1 MLGRLIAFEGPD
13 TAGKS
18 TVINILKQVLPIIYG
33 TKVKFI
39 FSREPGNTLN
49 GLNNKCE
56 EIRNKLLTDKSLT
69 VEQQAE
75 LFAESRYIHTKEIIE
90 YIKKGYV
97 VIVDR
102 YLLSSLVYQ
111 GNIIGLE
118 KVVAYNLKSIELLE
132 ENNIA
137 LNSVI
142 FNIDEE
148 TFNKRMSNKKKDAM
162 EDVDYS
168 EAIKR
173 IEQYESFA
181 NNVIYAF
188 GKVYSVDATQKLE
201 KVISNTLNC
210 LTNII

>member
-18 TVINILKQVLPIIYG
+18 TVLNILKQVLPIIYG

-39 FSREPGNTLN
+39 FSREPGNTLTSSS
-49 GLNNKCE
+49 NKCE
-56 EIRNKLLTDKSLT
+56 EIRKKLLTDKTLT
-69 VEQQAE
+69 PEQQAE
-75 LFAESRYIHTKEIIE
+75 LFAESRYLHTKEIVEFIKQG
-90 YIKKGYV
+90 YI

-118 KVVAYNLKSIELLE
+118 KVVKYNLDTINLLQ
-132 ENNIA
+132 ENNIT

-142 FNIDEE
+142 FQIDEE
-148 TFNKRMSNKKKDAM
+148 TFNKRMSNKKKDAL

-168 EAIKR
+168 IALNRIK
-173 IEQYESFA
+173 QYEFLA
-181 NNVIYAF
+181 NNSAYAF
-188 GKVYSVDATQKLE
+188 GKVYSVDATKELE
-201 KVISNTLNC
+201 KVIISTLNC
-210 LTNII
+210 LQNII

>member
-56 EIRNKLLTDKSLT
+56 DIRKKLLTDKSLT
-69 VEQQAE
+69 TEEQAK
-75 LFAESRYIHTKEIIE
+75 LFAESRYLHTKEIIE
-90 YIKKGYV
+90 YIKKGYI

-111 GNIIGLE
+111 GNILGLE
-118 KVVAYNLKSIELLE
+118 KVVGYNLKSIDLLE
-132 ENNIA
+132 ENNIT
-137 LNSVI
+137 LNNVI
-142 FNIDEE
+142 LNIDEE
-148 TFNKRMSNKKKDAM
+148 TFKKRMANKSKDAM
-162 EDVDYS
+162 EDVSHS

-173 IEQYESFA
+173 IDQYNFLS
-181 NNVIYAF
+181 NNALYAF
-188 GKVYSVDATQKLE
+188 GKVYSIDSTQKPE
-201 KVISNTLNC
+201 KVIADVLNC

>member
-49 GLNNKCE
+49 RINNKCE
-56 EIRNKLLTDKSLT
+56 DIRTKLLTDKSLT
-69 VEQQAE
+69 AETQAS
-75 LFAESRYIHTKEIIE
+75 LFAESRYLHTKEIVE

-111 GNIIGLE
+111 GNIIGWE
-118 KVVAYNLKSIELLE
+118 KVVGYNLKTIDLLK
-132 ENNIA
+132 ENNIT

-148 TFNKRMSNKKKDAM
+148 TFNERMSNKNKDAM

-168 EAIKR
+168 VALKR
-173 IEQYESFA
+173 IQQYEFLA
-181 NNVIYAF
+181 NNSLYAF
-188 GKVYSVDATQKLE
+188 GKVYSVDATKKLE
-201 KVISNTLNC
+201 DVIISTLNC
-210 LTNII
+210 LKFII